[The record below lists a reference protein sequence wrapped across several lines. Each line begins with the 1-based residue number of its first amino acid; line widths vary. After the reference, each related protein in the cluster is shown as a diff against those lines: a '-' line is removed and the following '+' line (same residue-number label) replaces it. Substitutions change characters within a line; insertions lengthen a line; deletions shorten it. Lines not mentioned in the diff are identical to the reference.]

1 MSRMK
6 TFLIYVLILVGFIIF
21 SEFLINVSLN
31 SSYHQIGRKDNLDQV
46 NVYQAEATKVNAR
59 IKGTITNNEENPINK
74 KYVRI
79 DIYSERDINVAT
91 KYIDVENLEVG
102 SKQEFALYFRAE
114 DVAYYEISYT
124 DEKTAE
130 DLELLPEDLT
140 KQEIVVAT
148 ILTMLIFW

>member
-1 MSRMK
+1 M
-6 TFLIYVLILVGFIIF
+6 
-21 SEFLINVSLN
+21 
-31 SSYHQIGRKDNLDQV
+31 
-46 NVYQAEATKVNAR
+46 YQAEATKVNAR
-59 IKGTITNNEENPINK
+59 IKGTITNNEEDPINK

>member
-1 MSRMK
+1 MSRLK
-6 TFLIYVLILVGFIIF
+6 TFLIYALILVGFIIF

-124 DEKTAE
+124 DEKQTE

>member
-1 MSRMK
+1 MSRLK
-6 TFLIYVLILVGFIIF
+6 TFLIYALILVGFIIF

-59 IKGTITNNEENPINK
+59 IKGTITNNEEDPINK

-124 DEKTAE
+124 DEKQTE

>member
-1 MSRMK
+1 MSRLK
-6 TFLIYVLILVGFIIF
+6 TFLIYALILVGFIIF

-79 DIYSERDINVAT
+79 DIYSERDNIVGT
-91 KYIDVENLEVG
+91 KYIDVSEMKENEEKEIVIYARLN
-102 SKQEFALYFRAE
+102 
-114 DVAYYEISYT
+114 DVSYYEISYT
-124 DEKTAE
+124 DEKTSQE
-130 DLELLPEDLT
+130 LEILPTDMT
-140 KQEIVVAT
+140 TGEIIVAT
-148 ILTMLIFW
+148 VFTLLIFW

>member
-46 NVYQAEATKVNAR
+46 TVYQAEATKVNAR
-59 IKGTITNNEENPINK
+59 IKGTITNDAENPINK

-79 DIYSERDINVAT
+79 DIYSERDVNVGT

-102 SKQEFALYFRAE
+102 SKEEFALYFKAE
-114 DVAYYEISYT
+114 DVGYYEVSYA
-124 DEKTAE
+124 DEKTTE
-130 DLELLPEDLT
+130 ELDLLPGDLT
-140 KQEIVVAT
+140 RSQIVVAT
-148 ILTMLIFW
+148 LLTMLIFW

>member
-1 MSRMK
+1 MSRLK
-6 TFLIYVLILVGFIIF
+6 TFLIYALILVGFIIF

-59 IKGTITNNEENPINK
+59 IKGPITNNEEDPINK

>member
-1 MSRMK
+1 MSRLK
-6 TFLIYVLILVGFIIF
+6 TFLIYALILVGFIIF

-59 IKGTITNNEENPINK
+59 IKGTITNNEEDPINK

>member
-1 MSRMK
+1 MSRLK
-6 TFLIYVLILVGFIIF
+6 TFLIYALILVGFIIF

-59 IKGTITNNEENPINK
+59 IKGTITNNEEDPINK

-114 DVAYYEISYT
+114 DVAYYEISYA

>member
-1 MSRMK
+1 MSRLK
-6 TFLIYVLILVGFIIF
+6 TFLIYALILVGFIIF